1 MVLDALDVLAYVGGV
16 NTQWSL
22 VGQPP
27 PDRCRPGQVQINTE
41 VKGLALGSRK
51 ARHLL
56 FVITGMVQTELSGN
70 LISLGGLARNSSR
83 SSTKVRSQRT

>member
-1 MVLDALDVLAYVGGV
+1 MVLDALYVLAYVGGV

-56 FVITGMVQTELSGN
+56 FVITGMVQTEFSAT
-70 LISLGGLARNSSR
+70 S
-83 SSTKVRSQRT
+83 